1 MGNIQSTE
9 GLQNKNVK
17 EGKGWSLKVFELCHE
32 SFPELPMGSC
42 AIYSLVLRSS
52 DLDWTIYHGSPGSPA
67 CRQQIMELFS
77 LCKHHASQLL
87 YTHIHTC
94 GCVCV
99 YTMFTVLKSIQHTYT
114 ECLLLSRQCLNLPRP
129 HGAIYFSFVDCS
141 GLQDNRAKQHYCS
154 IICICYWLC
163 SLEKSDSHPRLYDLY
178 DMAFPED

>member
-1 MGNIQSTE
+1 MWRRGKGGPSKCLSCVMSLFPNSQWDLVPSIPWFS
-9 GLQNKNVK
+9 GLQI
-17 EGKGWSLKVFELCHE
+17 WTEL
-32 SFPELPMGSC
+32 
-42 AIYSLVLRSS
+42 Y
-52 DLDWTIYHGSPGSPA
+52 TTGSPGSPA